1 MNTDHTIVDFAK
13 TSQPLPRGTDGMCAA
28 LGGSGFVQTASRLF
42 VRVFA
47 CDKPLTRVTRACLV
61 PLDRFDEAL

>member
-13 TSQPLPRGTDGMCAA
+13 TSQPLPRGTDGVCAA
-28 LGGSGFVQTASRLF
+28 LGGSGFVHTADPLF

-47 CDKPLTRVTRACLV
+47 HDDPLALVSYACFI
-61 PLDRFDEAL
+61 PLD